1 MLKMKTTLPVAKFV
15 APSPAEEEKREKG
28 GIQSVERA
36 FGILEEIARNPSGAT
51 LSELSK
57 RLGLHN
63 STVFHLVQTLVSLG
77 YVRQMRD
84 TKRYRVGRPLF
95 ALAAASNDDA
105 ELVSL
110 ATPALQALSATTG
123 EAGHF
128 AVWSGHNVLALAKTP
143 GAGAF
148 QMTSS
153 VGLIRP
159 AYATGLGKALL
170 SALSEQ
176 QLERYLSE
184 TVLRPLTPR
193 TITDPELLRRSL
205 QESRRLGLAY
215 DDGEFDAEIRCVA
228 ALVRDFTGQAIG
240 VIGVSGPVWRLS
252 LQALHAAAEQ
262 VRQAAAALS
271 AELGHQALAE

>member
-1 MLKMKTTLPVAKFV
+1 MSKAKPVLP
-15 APSPAEEEKREKG
+15 APPVISTVPREEERREKG

-36 FGILEEIARNPSGAT
+36 FGILEEIARSPSGAT
-51 LSELSK
+51 LSAMS
-57 RLGLHN
+57 RQLGLHS

-105 ELVSL
+105 ELVSVV
-110 ATPALQALSATTG
+110 TPVLQALSASTG

-128 AVWSGHNVLALAKTP
+128 GVWSGPNVLVLAKTP

-153 VGLIRP
+153 VGLLRP

-170 SALSEQ
+170 SALGEQ
-176 QLERYLSE
+176 QLERYLAE
-184 TVLRPLTPR
+184 AIMHPLTPR

-205 QESRRLGLAY
+205 LEVRRLGLAY

-228 ALVRDFTGQAIG
+228 AVVRDFTDRAIG
-240 VIGVSGPVWRLS
+240 VIGISGPVWRLS
-252 LQALHAAAEQ
+252 LQSLHAAASQ
-262 VRQAAAALS
+262 VRQAAAELS
-271 AELGHQALAE
+271 AELGHQAAAD

>member
-1 MLKMKTTLPVAKFV
+1 
-15 APSPAEEEKREKG
+15 
-28 GIQSVERA
+28 
-36 FGILEEIARNPSGAT
+36 
-51 LSELSK
+51 
-57 RLGLHN
+57 
-63 STVFHLVQTLVSLG
+63 
-77 YVRQMRD
+77 
-84 TKRYRVGRPLF
+84 
-95 ALAAASNDDA
+95 
-105 ELVSL
+105 
-110 ATPALQALSATTG
+110 
-123 EAGHF
+123 
-128 AVWSGHNVLALAKTP
+128 
-143 GAGAF
+143 
-148 QMTSS
+148 
-153 VGLIRP
+153 
-159 AYATGLGKALL
+159 LL

-184 TVLRPLTPR
+184 TVLQPLTPR

-252 LQALHAAAEQ
+252 LQSLHAAAEQ